1 MKRRQKLCSRALRHL
16 QRAHEKLMA
25 LRAQGMELPPSKQY
39 QFLEDHPELSGLPR
53 ELPDGTRPVNYL
65 WLPSHDAV
73 ATDEALAPLSLRA
86 EPLHALAEAMCRGKA
101 LGLKVASKRGDAL
114 FMDVMDTEGREVKA
128 DWRLWHAGCSP
139 LEPDQRLTA
148 QIFLETDTT
157 NSSNLACCDSKGGT
171 CAESCRSHKMTN

>member
-1 MKRRQKLCSRALRHL
+1 MLVYQRVYYILYLCLYFFIGKSTILEINWEYVL
-16 QRAHEKLMA
+16 FFT
-25 LRAQGMELPPSKQY
+25 LPTQ
-39 QFLEDHPELSGLPR
+39 HPR
-53 ELPDGTRPVNYL
+53 LPDGTRPVNYL

-73 ATDEALAPLSLRA
+73 AADEALAPLSHLRA

-114 FMDVMDTEGREVKA
+114 FMDVMNTEGREVKA

-148 QIFLETDTT
+148 QIFLETDT
-157 NSSNLACCDSKGGT
+157 NSSNLECCDSKGGT
-171 CAESCRSHKMTN
+171 CAESCRSQKMTSSN